1 MKYTISSFCDDVK
14 VQNKKK
20 EEMEMVNKNGVVV
33 DFKTGVEKSSE
44 GDLTG
49 IENNMNS
56 VCSGMF
62 NDVGKPGT
70 KQLVIVNGL
79 LDVSFF
85 VDEQG
90 ESELFGSTYGVL
102 SCFEGLKSGGMENMD
117 YNLLTS

>member
-1 MKYTISSFCDDVK
+1 MS

-56 VCSGMF
+56 VCSGMLSESKF

-70 KQLVIVNGL
+70 NELTSVCRGNKTVLVDDNIAIK
-79 LDVSFF
+79 
-85 VDEQG
+85 EQG
-90 ESELFGSTYGVL
+90 RNHGAVQLFH
-102 SCFEGLKSGGMENMD
+102 F
-117 YNLLTS
+117 